1 MKPRIYIETSVISY
15 LVARPSLDAINA
27 ARQNH
32 SLQLWLARDQF
43 DLVLS
48 NLVIDE
54 SNDGDPQAVVKRQ
67 VYLQA
72 LGKVPMPMG
81 AVDIA
86 NALVASGAMPAKA
99 YADGMHI
106 ACAALNHLDLIASWN
121 FRHIASIWA
130 KKKIN
135 DCLIQLGVSVPL
147 IATPEDI
154 MESLQ

>member
-1 MKPRIYIETSVISY
+1 
-15 LVARPSLDAINA
+15 
-27 ARQNH
+27 
-32 SLQLWLARDQF
+32 LWLAHDRF

-48 NLVIDE
+48 DLVIDE
-54 SNDGDPQAVVKRQ
+54 SNDGDADAVAKRQ
-67 VYLQA
+67 VYLEA
-72 LGKVPMPMG
+72 LEIVPMPQG

-86 NALVASGAMPAKA
+86 NALVASGAMPTKA

-135 DCLIQLGVSVPL
+135 DCLAQLGITAPL

-154 MESLQ
+154 MESME